1 MATDDDDSSK
11 RRGKPITPSL
21 SSRELVYMD
30 MYAADERISKGIN
43 GDQSPSEISLL
54 QRRARRRNW
63 LLACAMLLIVVT
75 LITLSSQLSNI
86 AFTDPD
92 LKFHAP
98 FLFLLIKMS
107 FRIFTFPVYLLIS
120 SITRKLRGR
129 EADVKENIRHCAD
142 IYGPGGFTWKQF
154 GTCMVPSAVT
164 VLATQIGWILG
175 LAHLSTSVATA
186 IICSAV
192 AFAYLFTTCCMAQ
205 ACLVTKSLFVAMAFG
220 GIAFKKAFSELDLGQ
235 TSYVVTNMY
244 IFNCLVIWPVPI
256 VLSYFNVEKFNSH
269 NMPYGL
275 LFGAWIASSV
285 SSIAAGY
292 GLVLSNPF
300 FMSISELLIL
310 ATNTTIDVTFRG
322 VRLHAAQIAGSV
334 MTAISFLVLIL
345 PDEYMSLEFWLKSK
359 KKKDKAVNKPEE
371 VVSVERKVLKPSESP
386 SALNVHGMEKMATAE

>member
-1 MATDDDDSSK
+1 
-11 RRGKPITPSL
+11 
-21 SSRELVYMD
+21 
-30 MYAADERISKGIN
+30 
-43 GDQSPSEISLL
+43 
-54 QRRARRRNW
+54 
-63 LLACAMLLIVVT
+63 MLLIVVT

-220 GIAFKKAFSELDLGQ
+220 GVCLIVYGNFANGINAFIIIGIVAVLAAALFDALHLIAFKKAFSELDLGQ